1 MTKVIIRYIFIIIIC
16 IAGISIAAIPKLW
29 RENRRYVN
37 LLRYKESPTEIDFTL
52 NHYANDP
59 EKLAAAKFLIENM
72 PGHYSFADTAL
83 LRRYHLTVD
92 SFITA
97 SPEIAFAALCDSID
111 EIAHIMGIDSSP
123 KVSDCRI
130 ITADFLIDN
139 IDRAF
144 EQWRTNPWLRHLD
157 FDQFC
162 EYVLPYKVKELQ
174 PLDNW
179 REKFCGV
186 YADELRT
193 LEYCD
198 LYDGSAYRA
207 CRTLNEAYKRDK
219 RPRVSNMKW
228 VQVYDVDTRLKV
240 PRGMCSDFVYLTAVI
255 FRSVGLPIACDR
267 TPHWGNQ
274 RLGHSWNVLLAQ
286 NGKTVPFVGMLLN
299 AEEGPIIDER
309 LPKAFRSTYSAN
321 PDLKKLNLTGDYVPR
336 FFRNIFQKDVTD
348 EYVATSDVD
357 IDCRDCD
364 SKTAYLC
371 VYGEND
377 WTPVDYGEINRGK
390 ARFKSVGRN
399 IVYLPVCY
407 SDNGSRKAISAPFK
421 LNFDGSITYLTPGD
435 KTVSATIDRKYLV
448 LRYVWLYSKLIE
460 GGEFEASDD
469 KDFKTG
475 VYKIHTIESGRA
487 VGGDVSVSNTVPP
500 CRYWRYIN
508 RRPETYGSMA
518 ELAFYQSDSDQALK
532 GKIIGTE
539 GSWED
544 DPSWVRE
551 NLFDGDVLTS
561 YCAPAGSG
569 CWVGL
574 DFGKPVKIDR
584 ILYTPRGDGNMVEP
598 GDTYELS
605 YWHDGHWNSLGSKKA
620 TTMSV
625 SYDNIPE
632 GALLLL
638 RDLTKGKEERIFMI
652 DENGKQE
659 WW

>member
-1 MTKVIIRYIFIIIIC
+1 MTIISGCNTSDNRFSMALD
-16 IAGISIAAIPKLW
+16 IAGDD
-29 RENRRYVN
+29 R
-37 LLRYKESPTEIDFTL
+37 TELETVLD
-52 NHYANDP
+52 HYSDNP
-59 EKLAAAKFLIENM
+59 EKLAAARFLIENM

-83 LRRYHLTVD
+83 LRRYHQWVD
-92 SFITA
+92 SFITDNP
-97 SPEIAFAALCDSID
+97 SIAFGSLCDSVD
-111 EIAHIMGIDSSP
+111 ALARVMGLDSSP
-123 KVSDCRI
+123 KVSDCQI
-130 ITADFLIDN
+130 ITADFLIKN
-139 IDRAF
+139 IDQAF

-162 EYVLPYKVKELQ
+162 EYVLPYKIKELQ
-174 PLDNW
+174 PLDDW
-179 REKFCGV
+179 WSKFSDV
-186 YADELRT
+186 YADELHE
-193 LEYCD
+193 LEFCD
-198 LYDGSAYRA
+198 LYAHSPYRV
-207 CRTLNEAYKRDK
+207 CRTLNDAYRRDDKPEAKERAL
-219 RPRVSNMKW
+219 NI
-228 VQVYDVDTRLKV
+228 YDVAIRMKV
-240 PRGMCSDFVYLTAVI
+240 REGMCSDFVYMTAVI
-255 FRSVGLPIACDR
+255 FRSVGLPVACDR

-274 RLGHSWNVLLAQ
+274 RLGHSWNSLLAQ
-286 NGKTVPFVGMLLN
+286 NGKTMPFSGMFTFF
-299 AEEGPIIDER
+299 EQGQIVDER
-309 LPKAFRSTYSAN
+309 LPKVFRSTYSAD

-348 EYVATSDVD
+348 EYVATSDLTL
-357 IDCRDCD
+357 DCHGSN

-371 VYGEND
+371 VFGDND
-377 WTPVDYGEINRGK
+377 WTPVDFGEISRGK
-390 ARFKSVGRN
+390 AHFKSVGRN
-399 IVYLPVCY
+399 IVYMPVAY
-407 SDNGSRKAISAPFK
+407 SANGERRALSEPFI
-421 LNFDGSITYLTPGD
+421 LNFDGSLSYFKPGD
-435 KTVSATIDRKYLV
+435 SAVRASLDRKYPV
-448 LRYVWLYSKLIE
+448 LKYVWLYSKLIE

-487 VGGDVSVSNTVPP
+487 VGGDVAVSDTVPP

-518 ELAFYQSDSDQALK
+518 ELAFYQSDSDQALQ

-544 DPSWVRE
+544 DPTWVRE
-551 NLFDGDVLTS
+551 NLFDGNVLTS

-625 SYDNIPE
+625 TYDNIPE

-638 RDLTKGKEERIFMI
+638 CDLTKGKEERIFMI
-652 DENGKQE
+652 DENGRQQ

>member
-1 MTKVIIRYIFIIIIC
+1 MKFNS
-16 IAGISIAAIPKLW
+16 ISRCSLILGYFYLSLFLTAYLTSCDRPKSTLDISC
-29 RENRRYVN
+29 NN
-37 LLRYKESPTEIDFTL
+37 LNDLDL
-52 NHYANDP
+52 VLDHYNSDP
-59 EKLAAAKFLIENM
+59 LKLEAAKFLIENM
-72 PGHYSFADTAL
+72 PGHYSYSDTAL
-83 LRRYHLTVD
+83 LRRYHLQVD

-97 SPEIAFAALCDSID
+97 NSDISIFNLCDSID
-111 EIAHIMGIDSSP
+111 EIARLMGIDSSP
-123 KVSDCRI
+123 KTSDSKLI
-130 ITADFLIDN
+130 SADYLIDN
-139 IDRAF
+139 INRAF
-144 EQWRTNPWLRHLD
+144 EYWHTSPWLRHLD

-179 REKFCGV
+179 REKFSSV
-186 YADELRT
+186 YANELRP

-207 CRTLNEAYKRDK
+207 CRTLNEAYKRDI
-219 RPRVSNMKW
+219 RPGIINRKW
-228 VQVYDVDTRLKV
+228 VKVYDVETRLKV
-240 PRGMCSDFVYLTAVI
+240 PYGMCSDFVYLTAVI
-255 FRSVGLPIACDR
+255 FRSVGLPIACDH

-357 IDCRDCD
+357 IDCRGING
-364 SKTAYLC
+364 KTAYLC
-371 VYGEND
+371 VFGDND
-377 WTPVDYGEINRGK
+377 WTPVDFGEISRGK
-390 ARFKSVGRN
+390 AHFKSVGRN
-399 IVYLPVCY
+399 IVYMPVAY
-407 SDNGSRKAISAPFK
+407 SANGERRTLSEPFI
-421 LNFDGSITYLTPGD
+421 LNFDGSVTYLMPGD
-435 KTVSATIDRKYLV
+435 KTISASLDRKYPV
-448 LRYVWLYSKLIE
+448 LKYVWLYSKLIE

-469 KDFKTG
+469 KEFKSG
-475 VYKIHTIESGRA
+475 VHKVHTIASGRA
-487 VGGDVSVSNTVPP
+487 VGGDVSVSDTVPP

-518 ELAFYQSDSDQALK
+518 ELAFFRPGDGQPLE
-532 GKIIGTE
+532 GRIIGTE

-544 DPSWVRE
+544 NPAWVRE
-551 NLFDGDVLTS
+551 NLFDGNVLTS

-605 YWHDGHWNSLGSKKA
+605 YWHDGHWNSLGRQTA

-625 SYDNIPE
+625 TYDNIPE

-652 DENGKQE
+652 DENGRQQ